1 MVVDIMSQPVRNVL
15 WKDEKSLWKGV

>member
-1 MVVDIMSQPVRNVL
+1 MNVDIMSQPVRNVL